1 MSSMISKNQ
10 IRTSKDGN
18 GKAGKDVTNQSTEF
32 KQSLRGS
39 SYDSPSRQDRRHLG
53 FLETEEPEMVIPD
66 GVEIKGDI
74 EYDRYLYVD
83 GSIEGNIITGLNFD
97 LCLLLLSSYF
107 IFSSIF
113 IRPRKFVRGAEWGNY
128 Q

>member
-1 MSSMISKNQ
+1 M
-10 IRTSKDGN
+10 RTNRNGN
-18 GKAGKDVTNQSTEF
+18 PKVGKEVTNQSVDM

-53 FLETEEPEMVIPD
+53 FIETEEPEMVIPD

-83 GSIEGNIITGLNFD
+83 GSVEGKIITGKG
-97 LCLLLLSSYF
+97 CAS
-107 IFSSIF
+107 
-113 IRPRKFVRGAEWGNY
+113 
-128 Q
+128 